1 MTGMTWSALVREV
14 REGIAPVLDFV
25 YPPRCPICGDAT
37 MDQGGLCAPCWNEL
51 DVPEPEDITFDAQL
65 RSYGTPIVAGTYY
78 NEISRQ
84 LVLAFKHGRRISL
97 AEFMARLI
105 AARLPEFDD
114 RPLFVPVPLHRWR
127 LWKRG
132 YNQAALIARE
142 LARLRGGDLLVDG
155 LVRHRQTTSLG
166 GLNAASR
173 QAELA
178 GAITASDRAKRMIA
192 GRTVV
197 LVDDVVTS
205 GATSKECVR
214 ALKAAGA
221 SRVAVACFA
230 RVRDGAA

>member
-1 MTGMTWSALVREV
+1 MAEAKWSALVRDV

-37 MDQGGLCAPCWNEL
+37 LDQGGLCAPCWNEL
-51 DVPEPEDITFDAQL
+51 DIPEPGENSFDAGPRL
-65 RSYGTPIVAGTYY
+65 AGTPIVAATYY
-78 NEISRQ
+78 NDISRQ

-97 AEFMARLI
+97 AGFMARLI
-105 AARLPEFDD
+105 AARLPDYDD

-142 LARLRGGDLLVDG
+142 LAKLRGGELLVDG

-166 GLNAASR
+166 GLNAAAR

-178 GAITASDRAKRMIA
+178 GAITASDKTQRTIN
-192 GRTVV
+192 GRIVV

-205 GATSKECVR
+205 GATSEECVR

-221 SRVAVACFA
+221 GRVAVACFA
-230 RVRDGAA
+230 RVPDGAT